1 MVKEV
6 YGDEKANQIMDRLVE
21 AVFNK
26 EPDMSKVMERVGIE
40 FGIKLATGNLD
51 FDKMVEDSVIVRND
65 RDELLICMPFVNINE
80 VYKQYS

>member
-1 MVKEV
+1 MIKEV

-21 AVFNK
+21 AIFNK
-26 EPDMSKVMERVGIE
+26 GSDVYKVMEKVGSE
-40 FGIKLATGNLD
+40 FGIKLVSGNLD